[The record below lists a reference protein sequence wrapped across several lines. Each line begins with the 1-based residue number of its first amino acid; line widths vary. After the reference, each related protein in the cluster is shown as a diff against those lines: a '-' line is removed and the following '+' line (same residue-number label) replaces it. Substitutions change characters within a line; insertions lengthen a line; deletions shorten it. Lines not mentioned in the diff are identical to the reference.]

1 MAEEKDLLAA
11 DRPLSIKVE
20 ISPGELLDKITILR
34 IKCERIDDPSK
45 LRNVSKELS
54 ILTACRDQAIPDSH
68 EITRLSR
75 DLKSVNEALWDVENQ
90 IREREKSED
99 FGSAFIA
106 LARSIYRMNDK
117 RADLK
122 RRINKS
128 LGSPIIEEKSYEAY

>member
-1 MAEEKDLLAA
+1 LAEAKDQRAA

-20 ISPGELLDKITILR
+20 ISPGELLDKVTILQ
-34 IKCERIDDPSK
+34 IKCERIDEPSK
-45 LRNVSKELS
+45 LRNVWKELS
-54 ILTACRDQAIPDSH
+54 ILTACRDEAIPESDG
-68 EITRLSR
+68 ITRLAR
-75 DLKSVNEALWDVENQ
+75 DLKSVNEALWDVEDQ

-106 LARSIYRMNDK
+106 LARSVYRMNDK

-122 RRINKS
+122 RQINES